1 MIRLDLRKGITETDQ
16 YKAWKFPGG
25 EIHFKLK
32 TDKVL
37 IKNTIDEEFQ
47 VIVRLNSSDDIMFML
62 IAIDTIKKEVLNPII
77 DLEIPY
83 MPYQQADRDFGY
95 FECFSLKTVA
105 NIINSLNLAKVTI
118 YDPHSDVCTG
128 LINRS
133 RVIDNSA
140 FIKMVLEDIIND
152 NSWSPIDL
160 NPKEKDIVIISTDAG
175 SYKKINKLC
184 EKLSFKGEIVTCSK
198 SRNHET
204 GEITTVVPEFD
215 DTKLVLIIDDIAL
228 GSRTFFNIRKELKNE
243 KVYLAVSHGIFNEN
257 VDKLELEFTKIF
269 TTNSRRDESIG
280 KNIEV
285 FNIF

>member
-37 IKNTIDEEFQ
+37 IQNTIDEEFQ

-77 DLEIPY
+77 DLTIPY

-105 NIINSLNLAKVTI
+105 NIINSLNLAQVTI

-133 RVIDNSA
+133 KVIDNSS
-140 FIKMVLEDIIND
+140 FIQQVIFDIVDEYNFYSSNKKIE
-152 NSWSPIDL
+152 
-160 NPKEKDIVIISTDAG
+160 EKDIIVLSPDAG
-175 SYKKINKLC
+175 AYKKIYKLC
-184 EKLSFKGEIVTCSK
+184 EKIKFKGEIVSCSK
-198 SRNHET
+198 SRDHET
-204 GEITTVVPEFD
+204 GDITSVIPEID
-215 DTKLVLIIDDIAL
+215 QTKPVLIIDDICL
-228 GSRTFFNIRKELKNE
+228 GGRTFFNIRKELKNE
-243 KVYLAVSHGIFNEN
+243 DVFLAVSHGIFNDN
-257 VDKLELEFTKIF
+257 RDRLEKEFESVY
-269 TTNSRRDESIG
+269 TTNTREDDYEI
-280 KNIEV
+280 KNLKLHQ
-285 FNIF
+285 IF